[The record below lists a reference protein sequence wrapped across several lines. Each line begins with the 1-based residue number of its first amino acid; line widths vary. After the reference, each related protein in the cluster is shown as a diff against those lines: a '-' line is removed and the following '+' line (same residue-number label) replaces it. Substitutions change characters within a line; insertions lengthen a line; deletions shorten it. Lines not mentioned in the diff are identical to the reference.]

1 MNPHHPPTMQITAY
15 GQAAPQLRTTL
26 NTATGQAVPTVC
38 IELLG
43 EGPAQPKLRLQQQFA
58 DHATAQACARRY
70 TKGAHVLVHLPVFGL
85 TITAKNVPHLERLPD
100 LPPVA
105 NAPAAANL
113 EPELFA

>member
-1 MNPHHPPTMQITAY
+1 MSPHNPPTMQITAY
-15 GQAAPQLRTTL
+15 VQAAPQLRTTL
-26 NTATGQAVPTVC
+26 NAEGQDVPTVC

-105 NAPAAANL
+105 NAPDFTDS
-113 EPELFA
+113 EKQDLFA

>member
-1 MNPHHPPTMQITAY
+1 MSPHNPPTMQITAY
-15 GQAAPQLRTTL
+15 VQAAPQLRTTL
-26 NTATGQAVPTVC
+26 NAEGQDVPTVC

-100 LPPVA
+100 LPT
-105 NAPAAANL
+105 PATPPEAACA